1 MMLTHD
7 SEGSSYQVGETSCS
21 KESEFEVLGG
31 VQITYEEQ
39 LDTSDPFT
47 RSLTFKSKDRASM
60 PKMSLTL
67 KTALKNDPLEEDLN
81 RIQGLMRQRA
91 LELAQMKQDDST
103 SELSKLRGELAKL
116 KAEVRHYERQN
127 SDLRKEIKLSTDSLT
142 AEHQRQIELRE
153 EAEQLREEADQLR
166 DSYMKLCEMLKELVL
181 QLDDSCAELE
191 DPRLMVNNIGSSLQ
205 LLLSRQRRMSTHYEH
220 LLTDNRKL
228 SKEIEGFKNKVKQQA
243 AEHFEAV
250 IRLNSDLN
258 ARGLSLQQAKL
269 QVNALKRQMLK
280 GYRAS
285 RGEKVRE
292 TPFNSPCVLVEDMKS
307 DAGSEE
313 QTKPGTI
320 TSSQDSSRRH
330 SRTISEVVQRQP
342 PLAHPLEQVKAVQ
355 RSVSPI
361 AEKGYLKKL
370 RARTKR
376 NSLPRSVPPG
386 ADSSDPKPSP
396 RLPKK

>member
-1 MMLTHD
+1 MMFTQD

-47 RSLTFKSKDRASM
+47 RSLNFKSKDRVSM

-67 KTALKNDPLEEDLN
+67 KAALKNDPLEEDLN

-91 LELAQMKQDDST
+91 LELAQLKRDDST
-103 SELSKLRGELAKL
+103 SELSRMRGEIAKL

-127 SDLRKEIKLSTDSLT
+127 SDLRKEIKLSTDSLS
-142 AEHQRQIELRE
+142 AEHERQIELRD
-153 EAEQLREEADQLR
+153 EAEQLRDEAEQFK
-166 DSYMKLCEMLKELVL
+166 DSYTKLCEMLKELVL
-181 QLDDSCAELE
+181 QLDDTCEELE
-191 DPRLMVNNIGSSLQ
+191 DPKLLVNNIGSSLQ

-220 LLTDNRKL
+220 LLSDNRRL
-228 SKEIEGFKNKVKQQA
+228 TKEIEGFKMKVKQQA
-243 AEHFEAV
+243 AEHFETV
-250 IRLNSDLN
+250 IQLNSDLQ

-269 QVNALKRQMLK
+269 QVNALKRQMLR

-285 RGEKVRE
+285 KGEKVQD
-292 TPFNSPCVLVEDMKS
+292 TPFNSPCVPVEDNKS
-307 DAGSEE
+307 EAGSEE

-320 TSSQDSSRRH
+320 ASSQDSSRKH
-330 SRTISEVVQRQP
+330 SRASSEVGQRQP
-342 PLAHPLEQVKAVQ
+342 PLPHPIEPVKAVQ

-361 AEKGYLKKL
+361 AEKNYLMKL
-370 RARTKR
+370 RARSKR
-376 NSLPRSVPPG
+376 NSLPRSVLPG
-386 ADSSDPKPSP
+386 ADSSDLKPRHP
-396 RLPKK
+396 